1 MELNDLKPDNDSKSI
16 LDDGAIWQSE
26 HENILADWADKAM
39 CFRWLHNRSN
49 QKFNKLNTI
58 FTIPVIILS
67 TLTGTA
73 NFAQDRVPVDYRA
86 MFVMGVGSLNL
97 IAGIISTIQ
106 QFLKISELNE
116 AHRVASIAWDKFYR
130 NIKIELAKSPRER
143 IPVTQMMKLTK
154 EEFDR
159 LMETCPQIPQKI
171 VLLFKQTFKTSQEF
185 ALIHKPEICDELV
198 PTEKYKYIP
207 KEEPKVEDT
216 NPFKLILNKQRE
228 LNSNKNKV
236 NSFINE
242 FQELH
247 GRPPLDDEIIENVTD
262 DTLDEKKVI
271 TILNDLN
278 IEKANHKV

>member
-1 MELNDLKPDNDSKSI
+1 MELNDLKQESDNKS
-16 LDDGAIWQSE
+16 LLEDGAIWHEE

-49 QKFNKLNTI
+49 QKFNRLNTI
-58 FTIPVIILS
+58 FTIPVIVLS

-73 NFAQDRVPVDYRA
+73 NFAQDRVPVDYRS

-116 AHRVASIAWDKFYR
+116 SHRVASIALDKFYR

-143 IPVTQMMKLTK
+143 IPVTQMMKITK

-171 VLLFKQTFKTSQEF
+171 VLLFKETFKTSQDF

-198 PTEKYKYIP
+198 PTSQYKYVS
-207 KEEPKVEDT
+207 KEEPPVNT
-216 NPFKLILNKQRE
+216 NPFKLILNQQRE
-228 LNSNKNKV
+228 HKTNKAKV
-236 NSFINE
+236 NTFINE

-247 GRPPLDDEIIENVTD
+247 GRPPQEDEIIENVSD
-262 DTLDEKKVI
+262 DHLDEKKVASI
-271 TILNDLN
+271 INDLN
-278 IEKANHKV
+278 IENVNKKL

>member
-1 MELNDLKPDNDSKSI
+1 MELPEIKEIDNKS
-16 LDDGAIWQSE
+16 LLEDGAIWHEE

-58 FTIPVIILS
+58 FTIPVIVLS

-73 NFAQDRVPVDYRA
+73 NFAQDRVPVDYRS
-86 MFVMGVGSLNL
+86 MFVMSVGSLNL

-116 AHRVASIAWDKFYR
+116 SHRVASIAWDKFYR

-171 VLLFKQTFKTSQEF
+171 VLLFKETFKSSQDF
-185 ALIHKPEICDELV
+185 ASIHKPEICDELV
-198 PTEKYKYIP
+198 PTSQYKYVA
-207 KEEPKVEDT
+207 KEEPPVDT
-216 NPFKLILNKQRE
+216 NPFKLILNQQRE
-228 LNSNKNKV
+228 HKTNKTKVENFITNFKELNNRN
-236 NSFINE
+236 
-242 FQELH
+242 
-247 GRPPLDDEIIENVTD
+247 PLEDEIIENLEDNNLNAKKIQTIILELSTD
-262 DTLDEKKVI
+262 KSNEI
-271 TILNDLN
+271 I
-278 IEKANHKV
+278 

>member
-1 MELNDLKPDNDSKSI
+1 MELNDLKPDIDNKSI
-16 LDDGAIWQSE
+16 LDDGAVWQEE

-49 QKFNKLNTI
+49 QKFNKLNTY

-73 NFAQDRVPVDYRA
+73 NFAQDRVPVDYRS

-116 AHRVASIAWDKFYR
+116 SHRVASIAWDKFYR
-130 NIKIELAKSPRER
+130 NIKIELAKPPRER

-171 VLLFKQTFKTSQEF
+171 VLKFKETFKTSQEF
-185 ALIHKPEICDELV
+185 SLIHKPEICDELV
-198 PTEKYKYIP
+198 PTEKFKYVS
-207 KEEPKVEDT
+207 KEEPKIDPS
-216 NPFKLILNKQRE
+216 PFKLILNKQRE
-228 LNSNKNKV
+228 YTTNKV
-236 NSFINE
+236 KVNTFINE
-242 FQELH
+242 FKELH
-247 GRPPLDDEIIENVTD
+247 GRPPLNDEIIENVSD
-262 DTLDEKKVI
+262 MSLDEKKII

-278 IEKANHKV
+278 IEKTNNKL